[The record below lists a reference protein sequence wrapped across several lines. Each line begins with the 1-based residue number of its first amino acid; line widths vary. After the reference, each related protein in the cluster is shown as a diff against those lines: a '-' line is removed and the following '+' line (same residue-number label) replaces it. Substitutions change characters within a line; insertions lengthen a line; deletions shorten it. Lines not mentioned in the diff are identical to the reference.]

1 MDREFPHVD
10 GFELQTE
17 EVPMKKG
24 LYVYLLLAVSI
35 ALNAQMLTIK
45 DQLSR
50 QPLELAVIYSEKPG
64 ASAITDAKGRAD
76 ISAFKDA
83 NTILV
88 ERVGYKSA
96 VLSYAQMAEMQF
108 TLLLEQLPFKMDE
121 VVVSATRWQQEKSD
135 VPNKIISIRPAE
147 VTLQNPQTAADLLGA
162 SGEVFIQKSQ
172 LGGGSPMIRGF
183 ATNRVLI
190 AVDGVRMNTA
200 IFRSGNLQNVISL
213 DPFATDRTEVVF
225 GPGSVIYGSDAISA
239 VMSFYTLTPR
249 FSRGE
254 KPLLGGNAVIRSSSA
269 NFEKTGHADVGFG
282 FKKWA
287 FVSSA
292 TYTDFNDQK
301 MGSNG
306 PDDYLRRHYVETI
319 NGRDSTVTNPDP
331 EEQAPTGY
339 QQLNLMQKIRFKP
352 NQRWDFNLGIHYSAT
367 SDYPRYD
374 RLLRYRGSNL
384 RSAEWYYGPQV
395 WSMNALNIAHAG
407 QNRWYDH
414 LSATLAY
421 HFFKESRH
429 DRDFRSPELR
439 HRTETVDVF
448 TANLDFEK
456 VWDRKHL
463 LFYGVE
469 AVLNKVGSTGED
481 EDISTGSVAPG
492 PSRYPD
498 GSTWNSY
505 AAYLNYRYKTSPRLT
520 LQAGLR
526 FNQVIL
532 DAAFDTTFYKFP
544 FTTASMDPRALIGS
558 LGMAYKPQPGLQ
570 VILNLSTGF
579 RAPNVDDVGK
589 VFDSTP
595 GSVVV
600 PNPDLKPEYAYNAEL
615 GLSKIFGEGLK
626 VDLAGYYTLL
636 DNAMVRRDYSLN
648 GQDSIFYD
656 GELSRVQAI
665 QNAAQAQVWGIEAG
679 MEIKLPGGFGIL
691 SRFNYQNGEE
701 ELDDGSTAPLRHAA
715 PYFGDSHLTYIR
727 SRFKADL
734 YVVYNGEIAYKDLAP
749 EEQGKD
755 YLYALDPDGNPYSP
769 AWYTLNFKAVYQLAD
784 LLKLSAGVENITDWR
799 YRPYS
804 SGIAGAGRNF
814 IAALYFAF

>member
-1 MDREFPHVD
+1 ME
-10 GFELQTE
+10 
-17 EVPMKKG
+17 KG
-24 LYVYLLLAVSI
+24 LYVYLLLAASI
-35 ALNAQMLTIK
+35 ALDAQVLTIK
-45 DQLSR
+45 DRQTH
-50 QPLELAVIYSEKPG
+50 QPLEQSVIYSENPPLS
-64 ASAITDAKGRAD
+64 ASTDAKGRAD
-76 ISAFKDA
+76 ISAFKNA
-83 NTILV
+83 ENIHV
-88 ERVGYKSA
+88 ERVGYKPKA
-96 VLSYAQMAEMQF
+96 FSYAQLAEMQF
-108 TLLLEQLPFKMDE
+108 TLFLEQTPFPVDE
-121 VVVSATRWQQEKSD
+121 VVISATRWQQEKSD
-135 VPNKIISIRPAE
+135 LPNKIISIRPAE

-239 VMSFYTLTPR
+239 VMSFYTLTPA
-249 FSRGE
+249 FSPGE
-254 KPLLGGNAVIRSSSA
+254 KPLLGGNAAIRSSSA
-269 NFEKTGHADVGFG
+269 NFEKTGHADISYG

-301 MGSNG
+301 MGSDG
-306 PDDYLRRHYVETI
+306 PDDYLRPQYVETI
-319 NGRDSTVTNPDP
+319 NGQDSTVTNPDP
-331 EEQAPTGY
+331 EDQVPTGY
-339 QQLNLMQKIRFKP
+339 HQLNLMQKIRFKP
-352 NQRWDFNLGIHYSAT
+352 NDRWDFNLGIHYSTT
-367 SDYPRYD
+367 SDYSRYD
-374 RLLRYRGSNL
+374 RLLRYRGDNL

-395 WSMNALNIAHAG
+395 WSMNALNIAHSG
-407 QNRWYDH
+407 QNGWYNH
-414 LSATLAY
+414 LSATVAY

-429 DRDFRSPELR
+429 DRDFRDTELR

-456 VWDRKHL
+456 VWNQKHL
-463 LFYGVE
+463 LFYGAE

-481 EDISTGSVAPG
+481 EDISTGAVVPG

-505 AAYLNYRYKTSPRLT
+505 AAYLNYRYKASPKLT
-520 LQAGLR
+520 LQGGLR
-526 FNQVIL
+526 FNQVTL
-532 DAAFDTTFYKFP
+532 DATFDTTFYKFP
-544 FTTASMDPRALIGS
+544 FTTANMDPRALIGS

-570 VILNLSTGF
+570 VNLNLSTGF

-600 PNPDLKPEYAYNAEL
+600 PNPDLKSEYAYNAEV
-615 GLSKIFGEGLK
+615 GLSKIFGEMLK
-626 VDLAGYYTLL
+626 LDIAGYYTLL
-636 DNAMVRRDYSLN
+636 DNAMVRRDYTLN

-656 GELSRVQAI
+656 GELSQVQAI
-665 QNAAQAQVWGIEAG
+665 QNAAEANVYGFEAG
-679 MEIKLPGGFGIL
+679 IEIKLPAGFAVL
-691 SRFNYQNGEE
+691 SRFNYQHGEE

-715 PYFGDSHLTYIR
+715 PWFGDTHLTYTR
-727 SRFKADL
+727 SRLKADL
-734 YVVYNGEIAYKDLAP
+734 YGVYNGEIVYKDLAP

-755 YLYALDPDGNPYSP
+755 YLYALDADGNPYSP
-769 AWYTLNFKAVYQLAD
+769 GWYTVNLKALYQLTD
-784 LLKLSAGVENITDWR
+784 LLKLSAGVENITDRR

-814 IAALYFAF
+814 MAALYFAF

>member
-1 MDREFPHVD
+1 
-10 GFELQTE
+10 
-17 EVPMKKG
+17 MKKS

-35 ALNAQMLTIK
+35 TLHAQVLTIR
-45 DQLSR
+45 DQLNR
-50 QPLELAVIYSEKPG
+50 QPLELAVVNSQNPP
-64 ASAITDAKGRAD
+64 AAAITDPKGRAD
-76 ISAFKDA
+76 ISAFQGA
-83 NTILV
+83 ENIQI
-88 ERVGYKSA
+88 ERVGYKTV
-96 VLSYAQMAEMQF
+96 VLSYARLAEMQF
-108 TLLLEQLPFKMDE
+108 TLFLEQLPFKMDE
-121 VVVSATRWQQEKSD
+121 VVISATRWQQEKSEL
-135 VPNKIISIRPAE
+135 PNKIISIRPAE
-147 VTLQNPQTAADLLGA
+147 IRFQNPQTAADLLGA

-172 LGGGSPMIRGF
+172 SGGGSPMIRGF

-190 AVDGVRMNTA
+190 AVDGLRMNTA

-239 VMSFYTLTPR
+239 VMSFYTLTPA
-249 FSRGE
+249 FSGGE
-254 KPLLGGNAVIRSSSA
+254 KPLLGGNAVVRSSSA
-269 NFEKTGHADVGFG
+269 NFEKTGHADLSYG

-292 TYTDFNDQK
+292 TYSDFNDQK

-306 PDDYLRRHYVETI
+306 PDDYLRRHYVASI

-331 EEQAPTGY
+331 EKQVPTGY
-339 QQLNLMQKIRFKP
+339 NQLNLMQKIRFKP
-352 NQRWDFNLGIHYSAT
+352 NQRWDFNLGIHYSTT

-374 RLLRYRGSNL
+374 RLLRYRGRNL
-384 RSAEWYYGPQV
+384 RSAEWYYGPQM

-407 QNRWYDH
+407 QNGWYDH

-429 DRDFRSPELR
+429 DRDFRNPLLR

-448 TANLDFEK
+448 TANLDMEK
-456 VWDRKHL
+456 VWSQQHL
-463 LFYGVE
+463 LFYGAEV
-469 AVLNKVGSTGED
+469 VLNKVGSTGED
-481 EDISTGSVAPG
+481 ENISTGSVVPG

-505 AAYLNYRYKTSPRLT
+505 AVYLNYRYKASPGLT
-520 LQAGLR
+520 LQAGTR
-526 FNQVIL
+526 FNQVML
-532 DAAFDTTFYKFP
+532 DATFDTTFYKFP

-558 LGMAYKPQPGLQ
+558 LGMAYRPQPGLQ
-570 VILNLSTGF
+570 VNLNFSTGF
-579 RAPNVDDVGK
+579 RAPNVDDLGK

-615 GLSKIFGEGLK
+615 GVSKIFGEALK
-626 VDLAGYYTLL
+626 LDLAGYYTLL
-636 DNAMVRRDYSLN
+636 DNAMVRRDYTLN
-648 GQDSIFYD
+648 GQDSIMYD

-665 QNAAQAQVWGIEAG
+665 QNAAQANVYGVEAG
-679 MEIKLPGGFGIL
+679 VEIKLPGGFGIL
-691 SRFNYQNGEE
+691 SRFNYQHGEE

-715 PYFGDSHLTYIR
+715 PWFGDTHLIYTR

-734 YVVYNGEIAYKDLAP
+734 YGVYNGEIAYKDLAP
-749 EEQGKD
+749 EEQGKN
-755 YLYALDPDGNPYSP
+755 YMYALDAEGNPYSP
-769 AWYTLNFKAVYQLAD
+769 GWYTLNFKAMFQLTD
-784 LLKLSAGVENITDWR
+784 LLKLSAGVENITDRR

-804 SGIAGAGRNF
+804 SGITAPGRNF
-814 IAALYFAF
+814 IAALYVAF